1 MSGIGLFGLAFQQG
15 QWLSVRQTA
24 ISENIANANTP
35 GYKAVDVEPFASVLD
50 KAGLDLSL
58 TRAGH
63 MGLSVDGVRAPA
75 VDRDKT
81 SQADMSGNSVS
92 VEQELIKA
100 DEVNRAYALN
110 TSVVKAFHKM
120 LLMSVK

>member
-1 MSGIGLFGLAFQQG
+1 MSGISLFGVAFQQA

-50 KAGLDLSL
+50 KAGLDLAGNSP
-58 TRAGH
+58 GH
-63 MGLSVDGVRAPA
+63 MGLSVGGVRPP
-75 VDRDKT
+75 VIDRDKNVQT
-81 SQADMSGNSVS
+81 KISGNSVS

-110 TSVVKAFHKM
+110 TNVVRSFHRM